1 MAITYTTNAKLRD
14 VPFDTLDW
22 DDPMNENTRI
32 LDAVPAVGWMKV
44 TTAEVPSAS
53 LNVSVAAGAYA
64 KLDGSR
70 GTYAG
75 VASTAVTDNATTCV
89 YLDSAGAIQKA
100 GSYPTTAIIR
110 LATVTAL
117 SGKVTSITD
126 DRIPFFVPHVQL
138 AGANQAALTD
148 STGGTAS
155 TTLAAIT
162 AGAGY
167 TQADMV
173 AAKNAIASLAR
184 LTNQI
189 RSDLVA
195 LGLLKGSA

>member
-1 MAITYTTNAKLRD
+1 MAISYTANAKLRD

-22 DDPMNENTRI
+22 DVPMNENTRA
-32 LDAVPAVGWMKV
+32 LDSIPAVGWMKV

-53 LNVSVAAGAYA
+53 LNVTIAPGAYQ

-75 VASTAVTDNATTCV
+75 VSSTAVSNNATTV
-89 YLDSAGAIQKA
+89 LYLDSSGALQSGVA
-100 GSYPTTAIIR
+100 YPTTAIIR

-126 DRIPFFVPHVQL
+126 DRIPFFVPHVQR
-138 AGANQAALTD
+138 ASASQAALTD

-162 AGAGY
+162 AGASY

-173 AAKNAIASLAR
+173 AAKNAIASLAV
-184 LTNQI
+184 LVNQL

-195 LGLLKGSA
+195 HGFIKGSA